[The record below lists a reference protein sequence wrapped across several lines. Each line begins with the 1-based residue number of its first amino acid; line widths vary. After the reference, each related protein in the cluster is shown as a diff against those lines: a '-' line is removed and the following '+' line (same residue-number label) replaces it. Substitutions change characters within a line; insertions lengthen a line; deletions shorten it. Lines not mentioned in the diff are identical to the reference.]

1 MDLQQIA
8 RDIPDYPV
16 FLTMDEVNAS
26 THQLHAEY
34 PDLTELRVVG
44 ETRRGDP
51 IELLTIKGGE
61 HQAFVF
67 GGPHPNEPIGTMMTE
82 YLTRRL
88 CQDESLRGELGYT
101 WHFIKSIDS
110 DGMRLNEGWFK
121 GPFTPTNYARHF
133 FRPAMFDQVEWTFPI
148 EYKTLKFDQPLPETK
163 TLMRVIDEV
172 KPDLLYSLHNAG
184 FGGVYYYVSEPC
196 QPLYDTFHTIPEW
209 YNLALDLGEPEV
221 PFAPQFAPAV
231 YGIIEIQEFYDY
243 LEKNGTPDPAAAI
256 QSGTSSAAYSSKYG
270 TFYLVVEMPYF
281 DDPRV
286 NSQQQS
292 DMLRRDAILQGLDIM
307 DEFDDWT
314 AAQMDDVRADLRLE
328 TPISRAV
335 NAFLVSGKSYRAAER
350 QWVASSED
358 TNRPATEAEV
368 FSNLLSKLFYRLLTH
383 GMFARMLGDEI
394 AAGNSSK
401 AIAAAYDAARER
413 LETSG
418 AQLESRLNYRAL
430 PIRSL
435 VGVQACAGLATAQ
448 YLATRKQ
455 SKIVEV

>member
-16 FLTMDEVNAS
+16 FLTIDELNAS
-26 THQLHAEY
+26 THQLHSAC
-34 PDLTELRVVG
+34 PNLTEVRVVG

-67 GGPHPNEPIGTMMTE
+67 GGPHPNEPIGCMMTE

-88 CQDESLRGELGYT
+88 CEDETLRSELGYT

-133 FRPAMFDQVEWTFPI
+133 FRPAAFDQIEWTFPI

-184 FGGVYYYVSEPC
+184 FGGVYYYVSDKCE
-196 QPLYDTFHTIPEW
+196 PLYPAFHAIPEW
-209 YNLALDLGEPEV
+209 FNLALDLGEPEV
-221 PFAPQFAPAV
+221 PFAESFAPAI
-231 YGIIEIQEFYDY
+231 YNIIDIRVFYDY

-256 QSGTSSAAYSSKYG
+256 QAGTSSADYASKYG
-270 TFYLVVEMPYF
+270 SFYLVVEMPYF

-286 NSQQQS
+286 NSQKQT
-292 DMLRRDAILQGLDIM
+292 DLLRRDAILQGLDMM
-307 DEFDDWT
+307 DEFDSWT
-314 AAQMDDVRADLRLE
+314 RAQMDSVRADLRLE
-328 TPISRAV
+328 TLISRAV
-335 NAFLVSGKSYRAAER
+335 NGFAASEKEYRAAER
-350 QWVASSED
+350 QWAASAEETSR
-358 TNRPATEAEV
+358 TATEAEV
-368 FSNLLSKLFYRLLTH
+368 FSNLMSKPFYRLLIH

-394 AAGNSSK
+394 AAGNQSK
-401 AIAAAYDAARER
+401 AIAAALNAAREKLETFGAR
-413 LETSG
+413 LES
-418 AQLESRLNYRAL
+418 QLNYRAL

-435 VGVQACAGLATAQ
+435 VGVQACAGLATAE
-448 YLATRKQ
+448 YLAAKKRG
-455 SKIVEV
+455 

>member
-8 RDIPDYPV
+8 RDIPDYSV
-16 FLTMDEVNAS
+16 FLTIDELNAS
-26 THQLHAEY
+26 THQLHSVY
-34 PDLTELRVVG
+34 PDLTDLRVVG

-67 GGPHPNEPIGTMMTE
+67 GGPHPNEPIGTMMIE

-88 CQDESLRGELGYT
+88 CEDEALRNELGYT

-133 FRPAMFDQVEWTFPI
+133 FRPAMFDQIEWTFPI
-148 EYKTLKFDQPLPETK
+148 EYKTLNFKQPLPETK

-184 FGGVYYYVSEPC
+184 FGGVYYYVSGKCE
-196 QPLYDTFHTIPEW
+196 PLYPAFHAIPEW
-209 YNLALDLGEPEV
+209 FNLALDLGEPEV
-221 PFAPQFAPAV
+221 PFAEPFAPAIYNLIDMRV
-231 YGIIEIQEFYDY
+231 FYDY

-256 QSGTSSAAYSSKYG
+256 QSGTSSADYASKYG

-286 NSQQQS
+286 NSQQPT
-292 DMLRRDAILQGLDIM
+292 DMLRRDAILQGLDMM
-307 DEFDDWT
+307 DEFDNWT
-314 AAQMDDVRADLRLE
+314 LAQMDTIRADLRLE
-328 TPISRAV
+328 TLMSRAV
-335 NAFLVSGKSYRAAER
+335 NAFVSVGKDYRAAER
-350 QWVASSED
+350 QWAANAED

-368 FSNLLSKLFYRLLTH
+368 FSNLMGKPFYRLLIH
-383 GMFARMLGDEI
+383 GMFARMLGEEI
-394 AAGNSSK
+394 AAGNPSK
-401 AIAAAYDAARER
+401 AITATFEAARDR
-413 LETSG
+413 LETFG
-418 AQLESRLNYRAL
+418 ARLESQLNYRAL

-435 VGVQACAGLATAQ
+435 VGVQTCAGLATAQ
-448 YLATRKQ
+448 YLAAKKRG
-455 SKIVEV
+455 